1 MNGTLDKRW
10 FQDRLKALH
19 KSQRGLAAHLG
30 LDAARVTEILNKRR
44 RVSYDEAVD
53 MAEFLETGLDE
64 VVGRLGK
71 TVAPVRRRIPVVGY
85 VGAGETIFAMD
96 DHSQGAGMDEIE
108 PPPDQGEGGIAVVV
122 RGNSMAP
129 RFKDGELLG
138 YSRERGLNPERCYGA
153 ECVVQTLDGR
163 KLVKLLER
171 GSRPGVFTLVSVNS
185 SIPIEH
191 DVELE
196 WVAPVVWHKLRG

>member
-1 MNGTLDKRW
+1 MTGSPDKAW
-10 FQDRLKALH
+10 FQDRLKALG

-53 MAEFLETGLDE
+53 MAEFLESGLDE
-64 VVGRLGK
+64 VVARLGK
-71 TVAPVRRRIPVVGY
+71 AAVQVRRRIPVVGY

-96 DHSQGAGMDEIE
+96 DHSPGAGMDETE
-108 PPPDQGEGGIAVVV
+108 PPPDEGEGGFAVKV
-122 RGNSMAP
+122 RGSSMAP
-129 RFKDGELLG
+129 RFKDGELIG
-138 YSRERGLNPERCYGA
+138 YSREKGLNPERCYGT
-153 ECVVQTLDGR
+153 ECVVQTVDGR

-171 GSRPGVFTLVSVNS
+171 GSRAGVFTLVSINAAV
-185 SIPIEH
+185 PIEH

-196 WVAPVVWHKLRG
+196 WIAPVVWHKLRS